1 VGFYN
6 GRTKTLDS
14 ARERGTHL
22 RCLMR
27 DCVRSC
33 TRLESRVGRVE
44 ASLFSAHCSCSL
56 KFLSAGAIAGLVN
69 NGTTS
74 KPVVGDDAGLI
85 TLGQGM
91 ACGRLRTWQNARSG

>member
-1 VGFYN
+1 MKGVGFYN

-33 TRLESRVGRVE
+33 TRSSLVERIDILCTLILSPPGLSLAWSITTRRVSR
-44 ASLFSAHCSCSL
+44 
-56 KFLSAGAIAGLVN
+56 
-69 NGTTS
+69 
-74 KPVVGDDAGLI
+74 
-85 TLGQGM
+85 
-91 ACGRLRTWQNARSG
+91 RSG

>member
-1 VGFYN
+1 MGSHN
-6 GRTKTLDS
+6 SRTKTLDS

-33 TRLESRVGRVE
+33 TRLESRIGRVDILCTLLLPSE
-44 ASLFSAHCSCSL
+44 
-56 KFLSAGAIAGLVN
+56 FLSAQAIASLVN

-74 KPVVGDDAGLI
+74 KPAVGDDAGLI
-85 TLGQGM
+85 TPGPGM

>member
-1 VGFYN
+1 MKEWGFYN
-6 GRTKTLDS
+6 GRTNTLDS

-44 ASLFSAHCSCSL
+44 ILCTLLLLSES
-56 KFLSAGAIAGLVN
+56 LSAGAIASLVN

-74 KPVVGDDAGLI
+74 NG
-85 TLGQGM
+85 
-91 ACGRLRTWQNARSG
+91 GRR